1 MKKLQLLLLIIF
13 IPILASAQLSVGIMN
28 PDEVLDSM
36 PESAEIETELQD
48 YIQEQE
54 QQFQTRY
61 QNWIDDLTQFSEQ
74 AEAGELSEEEQA
86 SEEERLSEMEEELT
100 AFQER
105 IQNQIRERQSELFS
119 PLLNRVESA
128 MENVSRE
135 LGLDYV
141 INKQSSSGDP
151 IVYYASDRGV
161 DITDRV
167 IEYLSQN

>member
-1 MKKLQLLLLIIF
+1 MKKLQLILLILF
-13 IPILASAQLSVGIMN
+13 FPMLASAQLSVGIMN
-28 PDEVLDSM
+28 PDDVLNAM
-36 PESAEIETELQD
+36 PEAAEIESELEE
-48 YIQEQE
+48 YIQDREQE
-54 QQFQTRY
+54 FQTRY
-61 QNWIDDLTQFSEQ
+61 QNWIDELTEYSEQ
-74 AEAGELSEEEQA
+74 TEAGELSEEEQA
-86 SEEERLSEMEEELT
+86 REEERLSEMEEELN

-105 IQNQIRERQSELFS
+105 IQNQIRQRQSELFS

-128 MENVSRE
+128 METVSRE

>member
-1 MKKLQLLLLIIF
+1 MKKLQLLLLLLF
-13 IPILASAQLSVGIMN
+13 FPMLASAQLSIGIMN

-36 PESAEIETELQD
+36 PEAAEIETELQE
-48 YIQEQE
+48 YIQERE

-61 QNWIDDLTQFSEQ
+61 QNWIDELTQFSEQ

-86 SEEERLSEMEEELT
+86 REEERLSEMEEELN

-105 IQNQIRERQSELFS
+105 IQNQIRQRQSELFS

-141 INKQSSSGDP
+141 INKQSSGGDP

>member
-1 MKKLQLLLLIIF
+1 MKKLQLILLILF
-13 IPILASAQLSVGIMN
+13 FPVLASAQLSVGIMN
-28 PDEVLDSM
+28 PDDVLDAM
-36 PESAEIETELQD
+36 PEAAEIESELQE
-48 YIQEQE
+48 YIQDREQE
-54 QQFQTRY
+54 FQTRY
-61 QNWIDDLTQFSEQ
+61 QNWIDELTEYSEQ

-86 SEEERLSEMEEELT
+86 REEERLSEMEEELN

-105 IQNQIRERQSELFS
+105 IQNQIRQRQSELFS

-128 MENVSRE
+128 METVSRE